1 MASIATDLV
10 KIGLKKGSAWGTAVA
25 VSSGI
30 YLYGRIS
37 ISGGDDGYFPSDLG
51 FAGKRTTQ
59 TFLRRNLSVTFT
71 ADLAYSQG
79 VMALVASVMGTEST
93 PSEQT
98 VSQGDYLRNI
108 DLADSNVGL
117 FWTLAWLNEDDD
129 LCELSSVKWTGFT
142 IAQEANG
149 VGTVTVQGVADN
161 LTILAGGAASSVA
174 NITGNTPLT
183 YQSAVLGGTN
193 HYFRINADSGA
204 GLSGTDN
211 KPILSYSL
219 SLQRTLDPLFALRGA
234 NTKYS
239 LEPTPLGDIVGN
251 LTFQLAYIDDSVQ
264 DLILDWLNKSTF
276 KAEIFLDGSQIGSGV
291 NTSYKFQMPLLQP
304 DGPIPSG
311 YDAPAKNQRMQPSL
325 SYAMMKRSAAPT
337 GMTGVTDYLRIVSI
351 DRRSTKWTA

>member
-10 KIGLKKGSAWGTAVA
+10 KIGLKKGSVWGTAVA
-25 VSSGI
+25 VSSGM
-30 YLYGRIS
+30 YLYGRITV
-37 ISGGDDGYFPSDLG
+37 SGGDDGYFPSDLG

-59 TFLRRNLSVTFT
+59 TYMKRNLQVTLT
-71 ADLAYSQG
+71 TDLAYSQAF
-79 VMALVASVMGTEST
+79 MAAVTSVMGTEST
-93 PSEQT
+93 PTET
-98 VSQGDYLRNI
+98 TGGQGDYARNI

-117 FWTLAWLNEDDD
+117 YWTMAWLQEDDD
-129 LCELSSVKWTGFT
+129 LCELASIKWTGFT
-142 IAQEANG
+142 ITQEANG
-149 VGTVTVQGVADN
+149 VGTVTVTGVADN

-193 HYFRINADSGA
+193 HYFRINADTGA
-204 GLSGTDN
+204 GLTSGEN
-211 KPILSYSL
+211 KPILSYTL
-219 SLQRTLDPLFALRGA
+219 SLQRTLDPLYALRGV

-264 DLILDWLNKSTF
+264 DLILDWLNKNTL
-276 KAEIFLDGSQIGSGV
+276 KAEIFMDGAQIAAGV
-291 NTSYKFQMPLLQP
+291 NTSYKFQMPYLQS
-304 DGPIPSG
+304 DGPLPSG
-311 YDAPAKNQRMQPSL
+311 YDAPAKNQRMQPSISL
-325 SYAMMKRSAAPT
+325 AMLKRSAAPT